1 MGADLIAITGVAAR
15 CAGADNVNEYWRLLS
30 AARPQF
36 RAVPDDRWARRE
48 TDRFPGRD
56 NLSYSHTMAPVTDPF
71 ELDAGRFHIPKAR
84 AKRMDPQQRMAIN
97 LVDELLGRNSDGGQ
111 PLKDRRIA
119 TIIGVSSTDYR
130 SISTA
135 PVVSDLLVDGT
146 LGTGNPTER
155 RIVRNVANAAV
166 QPMSGHTMPGVLA
179 NMVPAAVQST
189 FNLNGPAFSVDSV
202 CASSLTAIE
211 MACAML
217 QLKRTRACI
226 AGGVYTALTPE
237 AHVGF
242 SAIGALSRTGECR
255 PFTSAANG
263 FVIGEGGAMVLLKCL
278 DDALEDGDDILGII
292 CALGSSNDGRAEGVM
307 TPTVSGQINAIEEA
321 ARVSGGVSL
330 EVDAIEGHGTGTVV
344 GDRTE
349 LETIR
354 QIYADRASRVPIYL
368 GSAKAVIGH
377 TMAASGALGVVKA
390 VLSLIH
396 NCWPAQPVED
406 QILPHSLLKATG
418 FKLTESAFDK
428 PTRIRRVAV
437 NSFGFGGT
445 NSHIVIESPEEV
457 ATHA

>member
-166 QPMSGHTMPGVLA
+166 
-179 NMVPAAVQST
+179 
-189 FNLNGPAFSVDSV
+189 
-202 CASSLTAIE
+202 
-211 MACAML
+211 
-217 QLKRTRACI
+217 
-226 AGGVYTALTPE
+226 
-237 AHVGF
+237 
-242 SAIGALSRTGECR
+242 
-255 PFTSAANG
+255 
-263 FVIGEGGAMVLLKCL
+263 
-278 DDALEDGDDILGII
+278 
-292 CALGSSNDGRAEGVM
+292 
-307 TPTVSGQINAIEEA
+307 
-321 ARVSGGVSL
+321 
-330 EVDAIEGHGTGTVV
+330 
-344 GDRTE
+344 
-349 LETIR
+349 
-354 QIYADRASRVPIYL
+354 
-368 GSAKAVIGH
+368 
-377 TMAASGALGVVKA
+377 
-390 VLSLIH
+390 
-396 NCWPAQPVED
+396 
-406 QILPHSLLKATG
+406 
-418 FKLTESAFDK
+418 
-428 PTRIRRVAV
+428 
-437 NSFGFGGT
+437 
-445 NSHIVIESPEEV
+445 
-457 ATHA
+457 